1 MVSAKPSRKLRE
13 QLTKALRSE
22 RLGEALGHYEALQAM
37 EPDEPRWPHR
47 KGDLLK
53 RLGRPLAAVEAYE
66 RAVDLYA
73 EKGFVARAAAMA
85 KVVLGLA
92 PGRVDV
98 LARVS
103 PEAARKLH
111 RSTRP
116 SGVTADA
123 PTGEPK
129 RIADAAPPLIANEAA
144 AGEIRNFSIPP
155 AGQSRRIELD
165 ISDAEVQDPPPP
177 SDDGS
182 DDRPTAERLAKL
194 SSTPLFAEVPQSVLA
209 RMVNESNLV
218 DLEPGDR
225 LFDKGTSADALF
237 TLVEGTVQMIR
248 RSDEDAIM
256 LSEGEVLGIS
266 ALLEHV
272 RYEGDAIALTKVR
285 ALRISTASL
294 DRLVAEYP
302 RLRDILLEVL
312 GRRLVSTLVRAS
324 PMFSS
329 FDDAA
334 RAELAGMF
342 EVRSAVSGT
351 AILEAA
357 KDVDGLYIPMIG
369 ELTVIGPSGER
380 IGSLKLG
387 QALGE
392 HAMLTRTPSPITVKA
407 ASEVLL
413 LRMSAGRFHEL
424 ASKHP
429 KMVAHLRELSKR
441 PSPTTLSLLPDG
453 PADPSTGA

>member
-1 MVSAKPSRKLRE
+1 MN
-13 QLTKALRSE
+13 KALRRE
-22 RLGEALGHYEALQAM
+22 RLGEALGHYEALQAL

-53 RLGRPLAAVEAYE
+53 RLGRTDTAIEAYE

-73 EKGFVARAAAMA
+73 HRGFVARAAAMA

-92 PGRVDV
+92 PERIDV
-98 LARVS
+98 LERVS
-103 PEAARKLH
+103 PEAARKLY

-116 SGVTADA
+116 GGSPVDTSA
-123 PTGEPK
+123 PAPK
-129 RIADAAPPLIANEAA
+129 RIAQAAPPLVDDESA
-144 AGEIRNFSIPP
+144 AGRARDFSIPP
-155 AGQSRRIELD
+155 AARSRRVELD

-177 SDDGS
+177 SADGG

-209 RMVNESNLV
+209 RLVDESKLV
-218 DLEPGDR
+218 DLQPGDT
-225 LFDKGTSADALF
+225 LFDQDTDANALF
-237 TLVEGTVQMIR
+237 ALVEGTVEMTR
-248 RSDEDAIM
+248 RARETPLM

-266 ALLEHV
+266 ALLAHV
-272 RYEGDAIALTKVR
+272 RYEGDAVARTRVR

-294 DRLVAEYP
+294 DRLVGEHPA
-302 RLRDILLEVL
+302 LRDILLEVL
-312 GRRLVSTLVRAS
+312 GRRLVSTWVRS
-324 PMFSS
+324 TSVFSS

-334 RAELAGMF
+334 RAELASMF
-342 EVRSAVSGT
+342 EVRSALRGT

-357 KDVDGLYIPMIG
+357 REVDGLYIPMIG

-387 QALGE
+387 QVLGE
-392 HAMLTRTPSPITVKA
+392 HAMLTRAPSPVTVKA

-413 LRMSAGRFHEL
+413 LRMSAGRFHRL
-424 ASKHP
+424 ASQHP
-429 KMVAHLRELSKR
+429 KIVEQLRELSKR
-441 PSPTTLSLLPDG
+441 PSPTKLSLLPPPGNDDG
-453 PADPSTGA
+453 QP